1 MYRLKSF
8 QVVCI
13 VSRCSGKFPC
23 FIDSFQMV
31 CFTQTF
37 QVYKSFPGS
46 IATLLP
52 WFFRL
57 CVDDDDNIQTVR
69 EGTAELRG
77 KSRRVER
84 VKITNHCIPEPGPVC
99 KYGTIILLCF
109 RKLLQFQTVVIHFR
123 CIYSRHIS
131 TQKGRRFWRVLRD
144 TSMKLGGR
152 HKKETSG

>member
-1 MYRLKSF
+1 MTKNKTRNG
-8 QVVCI
+8 QDQDEG
-13 VSRCSGKFPC
+13 SRMRVICRS
-23 FIDSFQMV
+23 S
-31 CFTQTF
+31 T
-37 QVYKSFPGS
+37 
-46 IATLLP
+46 
-52 WFFRL
+52 
-57 CVDDDDNIQTVR
+57 VDDDNNIQTVR

-123 CIYSRHIS
+123 CIYLRHIS